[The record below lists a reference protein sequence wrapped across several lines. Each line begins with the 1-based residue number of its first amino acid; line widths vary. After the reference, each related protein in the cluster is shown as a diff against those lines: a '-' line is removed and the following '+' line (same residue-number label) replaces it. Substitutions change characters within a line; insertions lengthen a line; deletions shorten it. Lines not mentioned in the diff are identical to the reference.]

1 MMRVMKIEI
10 PPTPEAHA
18 KPLRSDGLEARNRL
32 LDAAL
37 QLFADH
43 GFSKT
48 STREIALAAQVN
60 VAAISYYFGD
70 KAGLY
75 RAVFEDPRSNPGTD
89 PSQFNQLGMPLR
101 EALSI
106 LMRGFSEP
114 LKQGQLVQ
122 SCMKLHYREMLEP
135 TGVWRD
141 EIENNIK
148 PAQLALVA
156 VLCRHLGLDEADDDV
171 HRLAFS
177 VAGLGVMLHLAGDVY
192 QSICPALLSSPQT
205 IDDYADR
212 LVTYALAMVESEA
225 RRRADAA
232 TPHCSDT
239 SSISTQA

>member
-1 MMRVMKIEI
+1 MIQFMQSTVI
-10 PPTPEAHA
+10 PAVDAHS
-18 KPLRSDGLEARNRL
+18 KPLRSDGLEARGRL

-37 QLFADH
+37 QLFADQ

-60 VAAISYYFGD
+60 VASISYYFGD

-75 RAVFEDPRSNPGTD
+75 RAVFEDPRRNPGAD
-89 PSQFNQLGMPLR
+89 PAKFNQPGMPLR

-114 LKQGQLVQ
+114 LKQGDLVQ

-148 PAQLALVA
+148 PAQLALMA
-156 VLCRHLGLDEADDDV
+156 VLCRHLGLDEADDDIR
-171 HRLAFS
+171 RLAFS
-177 VAGLGVMLHLAGDVY
+177 VSGLGVMLHLAGDVY
-192 QSICPALLSSPQT
+192 QSICPALLASPEA
-205 IDDYADR
+205 IDVYVDR
-212 LVTYALAMVESEA
+212 LVGYALAMVDFES
-225 RRRADAA
+225 RRRAAAASLDASRA
-232 TPHCSDT
+232 PLL
-239 SSISTQA
+239 

>member
-1 MMRVMKIEI
+1 MIHVMKIEDT
-10 PPTPEAHA
+10 PAPEAHA
-18 KPLRSDGLEARNRL
+18 KPLRSDGLEARGRL

-37 QLFADH
+37 QLFADQ

-60 VAAISYYFGD
+60 VASISYYFGD

-75 RAVFEDPRSNPGTD
+75 RAVFEDPRSNPGSD
-89 PSQFNQLGMPLR
+89 PAQFNQPEMPLR
-101 EALSI
+101 DALTV

-114 LKQGQLVQ
+114 LKQGDLVQ

-156 VLCRHLGLDEADDDV
+156 VLCRHLGLDEADDDI

-177 VAGLGVMLHLAGDVY
+177 VSGLGVMLHLAGDVY
-192 QSICPALLSSPQT
+192 QSICPALLASPEA
-205 IDDYADR
+205 IDQYVDR
-212 LVTYALAMVESEA
+212 LVSYALAMVETEA
-225 RRRADAA
+225 SRRVDANLSHKLA
-232 TPHCSDT
+232 
-239 SSISTQA
+239 SSL

>member
-1 MMRVMKIEI
+1 MKIEDI
-10 PPTPEAHA
+10 PAPEAHA
-18 KPLRSDGLEARNRL
+18 KPLRSDGLEARGRL

-37 QLFADH
+37 QLFADQ

-60 VAAISYYFGD
+60 VASISYYFGD

-89 PSQFNQLGMPLR
+89 PAQFNQPGMSLR
-101 EALSI
+101 EALST
-106 LMRGFSEP
+106 LMRGFTEP
-114 LKQGQLVQ
+114 LKHGDLVQ

-156 VLCRHLGLDEADDDV
+156 VLCRHLGLDEADDDI

-177 VAGLGVMLHLAGDVY
+177 VSGLGVMLHLAGDVY
-192 QSICPALLSSPQT
+192 QSICPALLASPEA
-205 IDDYADR
+205 IDQYVDR
-212 LVTYALAMVESEA
+212 LVSYALAMVEMEA
-225 RRRADAA
+225 RRRANANLSHKPA
-232 TPHCSDT
+232 SPL
-239 SSISTQA
+239 

>member
-1 MMRVMKIEI
+1 MKTEDI
-10 PPTPEAHA
+10 PAPEASA
-18 KPLRSDGLEARNRL
+18 KPLRSDGLEARGRL

-37 QLFADH
+37 QLFADQ

-48 STREIALAAQVN
+48 STREIALAAQAN
-60 VAAISYYFGD
+60 VASIRYYFGD

-89 PSQFNQLGMPLR
+89 PAQFNQPGMPLR
-101 EALSI
+101 EALST
-106 LMRGFSEP
+106 LMRGFTEP
-114 LKQGQLVQ
+114 LKHGDLVQ

-156 VLCRHLGLDEADDDV
+156 VLCRHLGLDQADDDV

-177 VAGLGVMLHLAGDVY
+177 VSGLGVMLHLAGDVY
-192 QSICPALLSSPQT
+192 QSICPALLASPEA
-205 IDDYADR
+205 IDQYVDR
-212 LVTYALAMVESEA
+212 LVSYALAMVETEA
-225 RRRADAA
+225 IRRANANFSHKPA
-232 TPHCSDT
+232 SPL
-239 SSISTQA
+239 

>member
-1 MMRVMKIEI
+1 MKTEDI
-10 PPTPEAHA
+10 PAPEASA
-18 KPLRSDGLEARNRL
+18 KPLRSDGLEARGRL

-37 QLFADH
+37 QLFADQ

-60 VAAISYYFGD
+60 VASIRYYFGD

-89 PSQFNQLGMPLR
+89 PAQLNQPGMPLR
-101 EALSI
+101 EALSM
-106 LMRGFSEP
+106 LMRGFTEP
-114 LKQGQLVQ
+114 LKHGDLVQ

-156 VLCRHLGLDEADDDV
+156 VLCRHLGLDEADDDI

-177 VAGLGVMLHLAGDVY
+177 VSGLGVMLHLAGDVY
-192 QSICPALLSSPQT
+192 QSMCPALLASPEA
-205 IDDYADR
+205 IDQYVDR
-212 LVTYALAMVESEA
+212 LVSYALAMVETEA
-225 RRRADAA
+225 SRRADANLSHKLA
-232 TPHCSDT
+232 
-239 SSISTQA
+239 SSL

>member
-1 MMRVMKIEI
+1 MKTEDI
-10 PPTPEAHA
+10 PAPEASA
-18 KPLRSDGLEARNRL
+18 KPLRSDGLEARGRL

-37 QLFADH
+37 QLFADQ

-60 VAAISYYFGD
+60 VASIRYYFGD

-89 PSQFNQLGMPLR
+89 PAQLNQPGMPLR
-101 EALSI
+101 EALSM
-106 LMRGFSEP
+106 LMRGFTEP
-114 LKQGQLVQ
+114 LKHGDLVQ

-156 VLCRHLGLDEADDDV
+156 VLCRHLGLDQADDDI

-177 VAGLGVMLHLAGDVY
+177 VSGLGVMLHLAGDVY
-192 QSICPALLSSPQT
+192 QSMCPALLASPEA
-205 IDDYADR
+205 IDQYVDR
-212 LVTYALAMVESEA
+212 LVSYALAMVETEA
-225 RRRADAA
+225 SRRANANFSHKPA
-232 TPHCSDT
+232 SPL
-239 SSISTQA
+239 